1 MDLLVFIINNICNN
15 LNFRIFFKYKAI
27 IMFFSGILTATIQV
41 VIFFS
46 IDGNSYAIN
55 SFIRNIE
62 GL

>member
-1 MDLLVFIINNICNN
+1 
-15 LNFRIFFKYKAI
+15 
-27 IMFFSGILTATIQV
+27 MFFSGILTATIQV